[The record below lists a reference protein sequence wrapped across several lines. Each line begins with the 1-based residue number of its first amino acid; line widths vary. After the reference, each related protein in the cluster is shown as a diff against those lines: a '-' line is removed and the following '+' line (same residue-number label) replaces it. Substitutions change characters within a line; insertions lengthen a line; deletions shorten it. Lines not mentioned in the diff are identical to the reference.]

1 MSFDN
6 AQFHMTPIDFDVHIT
21 EDLLRR
27 VALRRIFRRWP
38 LTLIA
43 MLLIGCGIVF
53 DLRRGQ
59 WTTLSTIGA
68 TALGIQW
75 LLFVAIYLRQ
85 RRAIG
90 EWARQQ
96 GDAPVHYSLKDET
109 ICAQSNLGSSE
120 LKWTVFR
127 ELIEHDDCLLL
138 GFSRG
143 NHLTLTR
150 ADVPAEA
157 LEFMRQKFYELKL
170 PVKKG

>member
-1 MSFDN
+1 
-6 AQFHMTPIDFDVHIT
+6 MTPIDFDVHIT
-21 EDLLRR
+21 EALLRR
-27 VALRRIFRRWP
+27 VALRRMSRRWP

-43 MLLIGCGIVF
+43 ILLIGYGIVF
-53 DLRRGQ
+53 DIRRGQ

-75 LLFVAIYLRQ
+75 LIFVAIYLRQ

-90 EWARQQ
+90 DWARQQ

-109 ICAQSNLGSSE
+109 ICAKSNLGSSE

-157 LEFMRQKFYELKL
+157 LEFMRQKFHELKL

>member
-1 MSFDN
+1 MSFN
-6 AQFHMTPIDFDVHIT
+6 HAPFHMTPINFDVHIT
-21 EDLLRR
+21 EALLRR

-38 LTLIA
+38 FTLIA
-43 MLLIGCGIVF
+43 MVLIGIGIGF

-59 WTTLSTIGA
+59 WSTLSIVGA
-68 TALGIQW
+68 TALGFQV
-75 LLFVAIYLRQ
+75 LLYLAVYLRQ

-90 EWARQQ
+90 DWKRQQ
-96 GDAPVHYSLKDET
+96 GDAPVNYSLNDET
-109 ICAQSNLGSSE
+109 IRAQSNLGSSE
-120 LKWTVFR
+120 LRWTVFT
-127 ELIEHDDCLLL
+127 ELIEHHDCLLL

-157 LEFMRQKFYELKL
+157 LEFMRRKFHELKL

>member
-1 MSFDN
+1 
-6 AQFHMTPIDFDVHIT
+6 MTPIDFDVHIT

-43 MLLIGCGIVF
+43 ILLIGYGIMF
-53 DLRRGQ
+53 DIRRGQ

-150 ADVPAEA
+150 ANVPAEA

>member
-1 MSFDN
+1 
-6 AQFHMTPIDFDVHIT
+6 MTPIDFDVHIT
-21 EDLLRR
+21 EALIRR
-27 VALRRIFRRWP
+27 VALRRMSRRWP

-43 MLLIGCGIVF
+43 ILLIGYGIVF
-53 DLRRGQ
+53 DIRRGQ

-75 LLFVAIYLRQ
+75 LIFVAIYLRQ

-90 EWARQQ
+90 DWARQQ

-109 ICAQSNLGSSE
+109 IYAKSNLGSSE

-157 LEFMRQKFYELKL
+157 LEFMRQKFHELKL

>member
-1 MSFDN
+1 
-6 AQFHMTPIDFDVHIT
+6 MTPIDFDVHIS
-21 EDLLRR
+21 EILLRR

-43 MLLIGCGIVF
+43 TVLIGYGIVF

-59 WTTLSTIGA
+59 WTPLSIIGA

-75 LLFVAIYLRQ
+75 ILYIVLYLRQ
-85 RRAIG
+85 RRAIAD
-90 EWARQQ
+90 WARQQ

-109 ICAQSNLGSSE
+109 ICARSNLGSSE
-120 LKWTVFR
+120 LKWVAFR
-127 ELIEHDDCLLL
+127 ELIEHEDCLLL
-138 GFSRG
+138 GFARG

-150 ADVPAEA
+150 SDVPAEA
-157 LEFMRQKFYELKL
+157 LEFMRQKFHELKL

>member
-1 MSFDN
+1 
-6 AQFHMTPIDFDVHIT
+6 MTPIDFDVHIT

-38 LTLIA
+38 ITLIA
-43 MLLIGCGIVF
+43 TVLIGYGIAF

-75 LLFVAIYLRQ
+75 LLYLATYLRH

-90 EWARQQ
+90 DWARQQ

-109 ICAQSNLGSSE
+109 ICARSNLGSSE

-138 GFSRG
+138 GFARG
-143 NHLTLTR
+143 NHLTLAR
-150 ADVPAEA
+150 ADVSAEA
-157 LEFMRQKFYELKL
+157 LEFIRQKFHELKL

>member
-6 AQFHMTPIDFDVHIT
+6 APFYMTPIDFDVHIT
-21 EDLLRR
+21 EALLRR
-27 VALRRIFRRWP
+27 VALRRMSRRWP

-43 MLLIGCGIVF
+43 ILLIGYGIVF
-53 DLRRGQ
+53 DIRRGQ

-75 LLFVAIYLRQ
+75 LIFVAIYLRQ

-90 EWARQQ
+90 DWARQQ

-109 ICAQSNLGSSE
+109 ICAKSNLGSSE

-157 LEFMRQKFYELKL
+157 LEFMRQKFHELKL